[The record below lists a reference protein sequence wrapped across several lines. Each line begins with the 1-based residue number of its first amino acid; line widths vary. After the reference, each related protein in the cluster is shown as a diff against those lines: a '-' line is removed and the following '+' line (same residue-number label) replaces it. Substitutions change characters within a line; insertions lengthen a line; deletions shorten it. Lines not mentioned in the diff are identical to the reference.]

1 MEDLSGTRSA
11 IHKWISAFS
20 NWRRRLVKFPGSLS
34 MPRVYQ
40 PCARE
45 GRNAF
50 DTCADCYVGS
60 RANTLGGRAW
70 RVIPLRFALS
80 HVTDDD

>member
-1 MEDLSGTRSA
+1 MEDLSGTRGA
-11 IHKWISAFS
+11 IHKRVSAFS

-34 MPRVYQ
+34 MPRIYQ
-40 PCARE
+40 PCAE
-45 GRNAF
+45 GENAF
-50 DTCADCYVGS
+50 DTRADCYVGS

-70 RVIPLRFALS
+70 RIIPLRFALS